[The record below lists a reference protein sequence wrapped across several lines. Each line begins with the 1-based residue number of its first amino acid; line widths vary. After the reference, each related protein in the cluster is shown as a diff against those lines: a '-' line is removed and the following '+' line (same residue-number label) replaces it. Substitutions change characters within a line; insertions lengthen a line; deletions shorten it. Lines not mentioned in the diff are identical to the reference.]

1 MGAIADAI
9 VDYAQPLLDKTDGS
23 LEQVNKAFAL
33 SQMCWNLALLPEEA
47 RGESLAKMRPT
58 LTMDDD
64 EFDTF
69 RRTVV
74 IPMIR
79 RHEEMFPSMHHLDST
94 EPSEAANTPL
104 TRLISSVRTKK
115 YPGTGRNEPCP
126 CGSGKKYK
134 KCCGAS
140 ESVLKA

>member
-9 VDYAQPLLDKTDGS
+9 VAYAQPLLEKTDGS
-23 LEQVNKAFAL
+23 LEQMNKAFAHGQL
-33 SQMCWNLALLPEEA
+33 CWNLALLPEEK
-47 RGESLAKMRPT
+47 RDESLAKMRLS
-58 LTMDDD
+58 LTMNDD

-79 RHEEMFPSMHHLDST
+79 RHEEMFPSMHQLGST

-104 TRLISSVRTKK
+104 ARLISSVRTKK

-140 ESVLKA
+140 ESILKA

>member
-1 MGAIADAI
+1 MGAIADAF

-94 EPSEAANTPL
+94 ESFGSRKHTANPAN
-104 TRLISSVRTKK
+104 IF
-115 YPGTGRNEPCP
+115 
-126 CGSGKKYK
+126 
-134 KCCGAS
+134 GAH
-140 ESVLKA
+140 